1 MAQNRRTIFRRSG
14 AVTGA
19 NAVGDASPDQQV
31 IQLGSKAEAWFL
43 LAVRFKRSAGSA
55 ANYQLRVRTTA
66 GGASGDINEIYTGTS
81 TAVATATNDVAD
93 QPIPFDTDSNGR
105 VYFKSGF
112 DGSSTDNAYDYI
124 LWFEKAVG
132 S

>member
-1 MAQNRRTIFRRSG
+1 MGQDRRIIRRKTG
-14 AVTGA
+14 TVTNVDGT
-19 NAVGDASPDQQV
+19 DQQTLTLTDKK
-31 IQLGSKAEAWFL
+31 QAYFL
-43 LAVRFKRSAGSA
+43 LAVRFVRTGGTA
-55 ANYQLRVRTTA
+55 ANYQLRIRRNS
-66 GGASGDINEIYTGTS
+66 GGTNGDIDEIYTGSS

-93 QPIPFDTDSNGR
+93 QPIPFDTDSTGK

-112 DGSSTDNAYDYI
+112 DGSADNDYEYV

>member
-19 NAVGDASPDQQV
+19 NGVTHASPDQQV
-31 IQLGSKAEAWFL
+31 IQLGDKAEAWFL
-43 LAVRFKRSAGSA
+43 LAVRFKQSAGTA
-55 ANYQLRVRTTA
+55 TDYQLRIRTTA
-66 GGASGDINEIYTGTS
+66 GGASGDINEIYTGAS
-81 TAVATATNDVAD
+81 PAVTTATNDVAD
-93 QPIPFDTDSNGR
+93 QPVPFDTDSNGR

-112 DGSSTDNAYDYI
+112 NGNSDNNNYDFV

>member
-14 AVTGA
+14 AVTSA
-19 NAVGDASPDQQV
+19 NGVGHASPDQQT
-31 IQLGSKAEAWFL
+31 IQLGDKAEAWFL
-43 LAVRFKRSAGSA
+43 LSVRFKRSAGTA

-66 GGASGDINEIYTGTS
+66 GGAGGDINEIYTGTS

-105 VYFKSGF
+105 AYFQPGF
-112 DGSSTDNAYDYI
+112 DGASTDNNYDFV
-124 LWFEKAVG
+124 LWFERAVG